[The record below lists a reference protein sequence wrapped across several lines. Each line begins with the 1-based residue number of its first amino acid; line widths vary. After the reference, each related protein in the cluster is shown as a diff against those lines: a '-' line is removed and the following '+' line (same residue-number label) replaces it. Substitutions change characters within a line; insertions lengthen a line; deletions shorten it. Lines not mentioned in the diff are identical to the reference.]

1 MVWGTA
7 SRRREEH
14 RVGALFLLWLGILVV
29 CGLFLLLVPSVE
41 LAAVEIVVLS
51 FAVLYGFGSWPVV
64 RTVVSVTGFAVVAAA
79 IMLPRV
85 LRGDLPAVELVEV
98 VTPVVLAAVVTY
110 HVRRRDDAIDTAE
123 ALATADRRRARARE
137 RLGRMTSH
145 ELRTPLTIA
154 RGYVD
159 HLAASEPDD
168 QRRED
173 LTTVREELDQLTRLA
188 DRLVRAVSLDLGAP
202 DVPSDAAEL
211 LDDVRRRWS
220 VITDR
225 ELVVRAD
232 EGPVAL
238 NPERLRAALD
248 TLVENSVRYTGAGDR
263 ICLFSES
270 YDDRVEVGVEDSG
283 PGMSADLVETV
294 NRGQSAPD
302 DDEEAD
308 VSALLRDAY
317 SQTGFGLRIVQG
329 IARSAGGHLVAG
341 RGTDGGAR
349 VALVVPRG

>member
-7 SRRREEH
+7 SRRCEEG
-14 RVGALFLLWLGILVV
+14 RAGALFLLWLGILVV

-64 RTVVSVTGFAVVAAA
+64 RTVVSVSAFAVVAAA

-110 HVRRRDDAIDTAE
+110 HVRRRDDAIETAE
-123 ALATADRRRARARE
+123 ALAAADRRRARARE

-168 QRRED
+168 ARRED

-202 DVPSDAAEL
+202 DVPSDDAEL
-211 LDDVRRRWS
+211 LDDVRRRWA

-225 ELVVRAD
+225 EIVVRAQA
-232 EGPVAL
+232 GPVPV

-248 TLVENSVRYTGAGDR
+248 TLVENSVRYTGPGDR
-263 ICLFSES
+263 ICLFSEAFE
-270 YDDRVEVGVEDSG
+270 DRVEIGVEDSG
-283 PGMSADLVETV
+283 PGMSADLVTTV
-294 NRGQSAPD
+294 NRDDVASE
-302 DDEEAD
+302 DDEND
-308 VSALLRDAY
+308 VSAQLRDAY

-329 IARSAGGHLVAG
+329 IARSADGHLVAG
-341 RGTDGGAR
+341 RGADGGAR
-349 VALVVPRG
+349 VALVVPRA